1 MSVCEIQMLTSILDS
16 IVNLS
21 KVGACRALGLVTTLT
36 AVEVVP
42 FLVIAIGLDNMTA
55 ITKAVVSTSP
65 DMAVRFRVAEVIS
78 FPLCHNTKSVG
89 SGASE

>member
-78 FPLCHNTKSVG
+78 FTLCPQH
-89 SGASE
+89 